1 MEAAGNKDMNNFE
14 KFCLEMEKVT
24 TGIEGDDRQISE
36 AKELIK
42 DLLDD
47 TSWFTRYFLSKS
59 MQIKTDERT
68 GIWPN
73 EFTIFKS
80 RERNF
85 SVLAYI
91 WEPGADDR
99 PHDHGSWGIISPVTG
114 IINEVKYRR
123 VDSGLKECYAELEK
137 ISGRVIHPGGSTVVL
152 PDNKGIHAMSNPG
165 SLAAASINVYGKGSG
180 RGYINFFSPEKKLVT
195 KIYPPAIQKR
205 ILAAKAAAI
214 LSPEETAESLKEAIS
229 SAEPVQIKNEYTEIL
244 AGLGKSHLV

>member
-1 MEAAGNKDMNNFE
+1 
-14 KFCLEMEKVT
+14 MEKVT
-24 TGIEGDDRQISE
+24 TSIEGDDRQIAE

-47 TSWFTRYFLSKS
+47 TSWFTEYLLSKS
-59 MQIKTDERT
+59 MQIETDERT

-73 EFTIFKS
+73 EFTIFKI

-99 PHDHGSWGIISPVTG
+99 PHDHGAWGIISPVTG

-123 VDSGLKECYAELEK
+123 IDSGLKEGYADIEK
-137 ISGRVIHPGGSTVVL
+137 ISQKLIPPGSSTIVL
-152 PDNKGIHAMSNPG
+152 PHDKGIHAMSNPG

-205 ILAAKAAAI
+205 ILAAEAAAI
-214 LSPEETAESLKEAIS
+214 LSPEKTVESLKEAIMGNIP
-229 SAEPVQIKNEYTEIL
+229 AQIKKEFKEIIARL
-244 AGLGKSHLV
+244 RKSLPA